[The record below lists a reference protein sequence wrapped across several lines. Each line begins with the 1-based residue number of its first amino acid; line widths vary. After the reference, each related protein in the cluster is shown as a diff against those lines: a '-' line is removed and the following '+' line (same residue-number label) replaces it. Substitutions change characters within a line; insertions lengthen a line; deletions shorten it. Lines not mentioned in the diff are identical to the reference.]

1 MNPRHISIKERK
13 TVLDNFISLSTL
25 QSINYILPVLVLP
38 YLIRVIGPEKFGLIA
53 FAQALI
59 QYLMIFTDYG
69 FSLSATRKISLCR
82 NDREKVCMIFS
93 SVMTIKIL
101 LAFVSFIILLLL
113 ITLIPKFKNDWPVFI
128 LSFGAVIGNTLFP
141 IWFFQGQEKM
151 KFISIIN
158 ILGGVIYTLSIFIF
172 IKAPQDFI
180 LVPML
185 NSAFFLA
192 TGICALYIAFK
203 KFNLEFIFQGY
214 SDILTE
220 MKTGWSIFISI
231 VSVNAY
237 TATRVFAVGLLTN
250 NTLTGYYAIAERI
263 ANAFQTFPLES
274 FSQAIYP
281 RLNSIFAK
289 NKKRALKLMKK
300 LQSSISIIFMLVIPA
315 AIILSPFIVKI
326 ICGREYSQ
334 VTSSLRLLLVG
345 VLLVVMNVFRIQF
358 LLVSGRP
365 KEYSKIHIRAAVI
378 GLPLIFISIFYFS
391 YLGAAIS
398 TVLIEAGVLLATLK
412 LSRDANLT

>member
-1 MNPRHISIKERK
+1 MHPGSITSKERK
-13 TVLDNFISLSTL
+13 TVLDNFLSLSTL

-59 QYLMIFTDYG
+59 QYFMIFTDYG
-69 FSLSATRKISLCR
+69 FSLSASRKISLCR
-82 NDREKVCMIFS
+82 NDKKKVCLIFS

-101 LAFVSFIILLLL
+101 LAFVSFITLLFL
-113 ITLIPKFKNDWPVFI
+113 ITFIPKFKNDWLIFI

-158 ILGGVIYTLSIFIF
+158 ILGGIIYALSIFVF
-172 IKAPQDFI
+172 IKTPQDFI
-180 LVPML
+180 LVPVL
-185 NSAFFLA
+185 NSAFFLT

-220 MKTGWSIFISI
+220 MKTGWNIFISI

-281 RLNSIFAK
+281 RLNSIFSK
-289 NKKRALKLMKK
+289 NKRRALKLMNR
-300 LQSSISIIFMLVIPA
+300 LQNSVSLIFMLVIPA

-326 ICGREYSQ
+326 ICGTQYQE
-334 VTSSLRLLLVG
+334 VISSLRLLLIG
-345 VLLVVMNVFRIQF
+345 VFLVVVNVFRIQF

-365 KEYSKIHIRAAVI
+365 KVYSKIHIRAALI

-398 TVLIEAGVLLATLK
+398 TVLIEAGVLIATLR
-412 LSRDANLT
+412 LSRNVNLT

>member
-1 MNPRHISIKERK
+1 MNPGHISTKERK

-82 NDREKVCMIFS
+82 NDKEKVCMIFS

-158 ILGGVIYTLSIFIF
+158 ILGGIIYTLSIFIF

-180 LVPML
+180 LVPVL

-192 TGICALYIAFK
+192 TGIFALYIAFK

-220 MKTGWSIFISI
+220 MKTGWNIFISI

-289 NKKRALKLMKK
+289 NKRRALKLMKK
-300 LQSSISIIFMLVIPA
+300 LQSSISIIFILVIPA
-315 AIILSPFIVKI
+315 AIIFSPFIVKI
-326 ICGREYSQ
+326 ICGREYAQ
-334 VTSSLRLLLVG
+334 VTSSLRLLLIG

-412 LSRDANLT
+412 LSRDANLA

>member
-1 MNPRHISIKERK
+1 MNPAPITTKEKK
-13 TVLDNFISLSTL
+13 TVINNFISLSTL
-25 QSINYILPVLVLP
+25 QSINYILPVLALP

-59 QYLMIFTDYG
+59 QYFMIFTDYG

-82 NDREKVCMIFS
+82 NDKEKVCLVFS

-101 LAFVSFIILLLL
+101 LALVGFIILLLL
-113 ITLIPKFKNDWPVFI
+113 ITFIPKFKNDWLIFV

-158 ILGGVIYTLSIFIF
+158 ILGGIIYTLSIFVF
-172 IKAPQDFI
+172 IKSPQDFI
-180 LVPML
+180 LVPAL
-185 NSAFFLA
+185 NSGFFLI

-203 KFNLEFIFQGY
+203 RFNLEFIFQGY
-214 SDILTE
+214 SDILAE

-237 TATRVFAVGLLTN
+237 TATRIFAVGLLTN

-289 NKKRALKLMKK
+289 NKKRALKLMER
-300 LQSSISIIFMLVIPA
+300 LQNSVSLIFVLVIPV
-315 AIILSPFIVKI
+315 AIILSPFIVRI
-326 ICGREYSQ
+326 ICGARYQE
-334 VTSSLRLLLVG
+334 VVSSLRLLLIG
-345 VLLVVMNVFRIQF
+345 VFLVVVNVFRVQF

-365 KEYSKIHIRAAVI
+365 KAYSKIHIRAAII

-398 TVLIEAGVLLATLK
+398 TVLIEAGVLIATLR
-412 LSRDANLT
+412 LSRNVNLA

>member
-1 MNPRHISIKERK
+1 MNPRHISTKERK

-82 NDREKVCMIFS
+82 HDREKVCMIFS

-180 LVPML
+180 LVPVL

-192 TGICALYIAFK
+192 TGIFALYIAFK

-220 MKTGWSIFISI
+220 MKTGWNIFISI

-281 RLNSIFAK
+281 RLNSIYAK
-289 NKKRALKLMKK
+289 NKRRAFKIMKRV
-300 LQSSISIIFMLVIPA
+300 QSSISMIFILVIPVA
-315 AIILSPFIVKI
+315 VIFSPFIVKI
-326 ICGREYSQ
+326 ICGREYWQ
-334 VTSSLRLLLVG
+334 VTYSLRLLLIG
-345 VLLVVMNVFRIQF
+345 VLLVVMNIFRIQF

-365 KEYSKIHIRAAVI
+365 KEYSQIHIRAAVI

-391 YLGAAIS
+391 YLGAAIA
-398 TVLIEAGVLLATLK
+398 TILIEAGVLLATLK
-412 LSRDANLT
+412 LSGDTNLA